1 MVCITDARIPNAT
14 EIKEILDAHNNYRA
28 NVNPPSDSMFKLIWN
43 SEGAVRAEEMA
54 KKCVFAHDLATD
66 RSTSKYPVG
75 GQNVHLTIRTIQ
87 YWSAVVKSWYDEISK
102 FTYGVN
108 GGSANFKQVGHFTQV
123 VWGTTK
129 EVGCGM
135 SECPQGKMFTCNY
148 YPSGNSGPY
157 QEPYHKSNIQ
167 SCNGCKKGMVCA
179 KDAYAGKLLEACGMQ
194 QGDTLGSKI
203 FCLGIHDLITK
214 IKNDCSMPLHLWYI
228 DDWVISGD
236 SEDRVFENG
245 WIDLSTQEDD

>member
-179 KDAYAGKLLEACGMQ
+179 KDAYAGKLLEACALFCVDKYSNCNDLAK
-194 QGDTLGSKI
+194 QGA
-203 FCLGIHDLITK
+203 
-214 IKNDCSMPLHLWYI
+214 CSNADIWNGCT
-228 DDWVISGD
+228 ISCRPECKTG
-236 SEDRVFENG
+236 V
-245 WIDLSTQEDD
+245 